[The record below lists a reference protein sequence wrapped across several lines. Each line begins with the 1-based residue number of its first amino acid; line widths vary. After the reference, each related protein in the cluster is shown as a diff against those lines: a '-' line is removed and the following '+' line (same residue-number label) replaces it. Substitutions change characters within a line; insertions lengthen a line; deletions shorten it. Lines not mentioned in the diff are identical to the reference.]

1 MLLQAQSQD
10 EVRGNLIASMKVAI
24 SWILSIQPQEV
35 AIWLSI
41 IYTSALLYVLIRDK
55 VIRKPRRR
63 KEIVVETDSGEL

>member
-24 SWILSIQPQEV
+24 SWFLSIQPQEV